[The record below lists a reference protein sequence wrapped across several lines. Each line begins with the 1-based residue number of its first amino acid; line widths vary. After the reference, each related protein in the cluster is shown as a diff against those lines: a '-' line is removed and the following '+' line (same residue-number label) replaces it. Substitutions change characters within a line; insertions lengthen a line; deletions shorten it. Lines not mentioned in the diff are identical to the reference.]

1 MSRPL
6 SLQRAQLDQMLTA
19 HPIFSGLR
27 EGELDELVDAVEFLQ
42 LAVGESLF
50 LQGSPGT
57 DIFVVLSGQFRITC
71 ASPDGVEVV
80 VGVVDHSGLI
90 GEMSALDSEPR
101 SATATAAV
109 DSTVVRIPNSL
120 FRDLVRQ
127 GQPAARGIL
136 RWIRHHVCHR
146 MRMLD
151 ERVDAVF
158 LPAAEPER
166 AAGLTRD
173 HGNGALR

>member
-1 MSRPL
+1 MSRLL
-6 SLQRAQLDQMLTA
+6 SLQRTQLNGMLTA

-27 EGELDELVDAVEFLQ
+27 ESEFDELVDAAEFLQ
-42 LAVGESLF
+42 LVVGESLF
-50 LQGSPGT
+50 LQGAPGT

-80 VGVVDHSGLI
+80 VGVVDNNGLI

-109 DSTVVRIPNSL
+109 DSTVVRIPNIL
-120 FRDLVRQ
+120 FRELVRQ
-127 GQPAARGIL
+127 GHPAARGIL
-136 RWIRHHVCHR
+136 RLVRRHVCHR

-151 ERVDAVF
+151 ERIDAVF
-158 LPAAEPER
+158 LPAAELER
-166 AAGLTRD
+166 AAGLTRNLD
-173 HGNGALR
+173 EGEQR

>member
-1 MSRPL
+1 MSSPL
-6 SLQRAQLDQMLTA
+6 SLQRAQLDQMLIA

-27 EGELDELVDAVEFLQ
+27 EGELDALVDAAELRQ
-42 LAVGESLF
+42 LAVGEALF
-50 LQGSPGT
+50 LQGAPGT

-80 VGVVDHSGLI
+80 VGVIDNDGLI

-109 DSTVVRIPNSL
+109 DSTVVQIPNIL
-120 FRDLVRQ
+120 FRELVRQ
-127 GQPAARGIL
+127 GHPAARGIL
-136 RWIRHHVCHR
+136 RLVRHHVCHR

-151 ERVDAVF
+151 ERIDAVF

-166 AAGLTRD
+166 TAGLTRD
-173 HGNGALR
+173 RDVGEHR